1 MNTILAKTKALE
13 ERVKKLIPLHA
24 ELKHRLASLEIENQQ
39 LKLTINEQQNIISQ
53 FESSNNQTELK
64 ENIVA
69 KEKIIAELALL
80 VESVDECITQ
90 IENQ

>member
-24 ELKHRLASLEIENQQ
+24 ELKHRITSLEIENQQ
-39 LKLTINEQQNIISQ
+39 LKLKINEQQNIISQ